1 MTSERKNDLNK
12 ATENSGEAY
21 KTIFENLPFVAFTL
35 DRSGRILEANEYTE
49 KLIGL
54 KAKDAIG
61 KKFSELGLLGKK
73 DLLKAFMEFRKNLQG
88 KVTEKTVYSVKLKDG
103 REILLELIGIP
114 IRENGKVTKVLDV
127 GSNITERKKIEE
139 ELGEKE
145 ERYRFISESTRDI
158 ILILDKTG
166 KIKFANKRALEAS
179 GYAENEMVG
188 KSIASFMTKDS
199 IKTAFYVLAKEFL
212 GQPQKRIEL
221 KIKTKTG
228 GIRHME
234 IDEGSV
240 PVREK
245 DKTTG
250 ILVTGRDITERKK
263 AGEEL
268 RNSEERFRMIF
279 EYAPDAYYLND
290 MRGNFVEGN
299 MAAEKLTGY
308 RRGELL
314 GGSMFRLK
322 LLSKE
327 QLPKAASL
335 LAKNAL
341 GRSTGPDEFILNR
354 KDGSKVSVE
363 IMTYPVKI
371 GEQKLALGIARDV
384 TERKKAGEKLKASEE
399 KYKSII
405 ETAPDGIVTADLKGV
420 ITTCNRAFADLTGYP
435 KEELMG
441 KHFTKLPTL
450 RARDALKYV
459 KLFANLI
466 RGKLPS
472 GPTDIVW
479 VRKDGTEC
487 WGEMGFSLI
496 REGGKITGI
505 QAVLRD
511 VSERKKVMEELK
523 ESEERYRMQFEEALD
538 AILIADAKTGIII
551 DCNRAATELVERSKA
566 ELIGQHQRILHPP
579 EEIKGEFSETF
590 RKHISGAEGRPL
602 EARVITKSGKLK
614 DVTIKANLIQ
624 LKEKK
629 LIQGIFRDITG
640 RKKAEGEL
648 RESEEHL
655 RTILDSVQA
664 GIVIIDAE
672 THNIIDVNPIAVKMI
687 GDPKEKIV
695 GSVCHEYICP
705 AQRGKCPITD
715 LGQKVDN
722 SERVLLKANGEKN
735 PILKTVTPVMLKDRR
750 CLLESFVDLTERKSV
765 EENLKKRTEDLEAF
779 NKLSV
784 GRELKMVELKKRIS
798 ELENQLKEKTK

>member
-1 MTSERKNDLNK
+1 MSERKNDSNK
-12 ATENSGEAY
+12 ATEKGGEAY

-35 DRSGRILEANEYTE
+35 DRSGRILEANEHTE

-54 KAKDAIG
+54 KAKDVIG
-61 KKFSELGLLGKK
+61 KRFSELGLLGKK
-73 DLLKAFMEFRKNLQG
+73 DLLKAFMEFRKNLRG

-103 REILLELIGIP
+103 SEILLELIGIP
-114 IRENGKVTKVLDV
+114 LKEDGKVTKVLDV
-127 GSNITERKKIEE
+127 GSDITEGKKAEDEIRESEE
-139 ELGEKE
+139 K
-145 ERYRFISESTRDI
+145 YRFISESTRDI

-166 KIKFANKRALEAS
+166 KIKFANRRALEAS

-188 KSIASFMTKDS
+188 KSIASFLTKDS
-199 IKTAFYVLAKEFL
+199 IKTAFYVMAKEFL
-212 GQPQKRIEL
+212 GQPQKKIEL
-221 KIKTKTG
+221 KIKTKSG
-228 GIRHME
+228 EIRYLE
-234 IDEGSV
+234 IDEGSI

-263 AGEEL
+263 AEEEL

-308 RRGELL
+308 RRDELL

-341 GRSTGPDEFILNR
+341 GRSTGPDEFILSR
-354 KDGSKVSVE
+354 KDGSKVNVE

-450 RARDALKYV
+450 KARDTLKYV
-459 KLFANLI
+459 KLFATLM

-479 VRKDGTEC
+479 VRKDGVEC

-511 VSERKKVMEELK
+511 VTERKKVMEELK

-538 AILIADAKTGIII
+538 AILIADAKTGIIT

-602 EARVITKSGKLK
+602 EAKVITKSGKLK
-614 DVTIKANLIQ
+614 DVTIKANLI
-624 LKEKK
+624 EMRDKK
-629 LIQGIFRDITG
+629 LIQGIFRDITE
-640 RKKAEGEL
+640 RKEAEEKVMGKE
-648 RESEEHL
+648 REL

-705 AQRGKCPITD
+705 AERGKCPITD

-735 PILKTVTPVMLKDRR
+735 PILKTVTPVILKDRR

-765 EENLKKRTEDLEAF
+765 EEKLKKRTEDLEAF

-784 GRELKMVELKKRIS
+784 GRELKMVELKKRVS
-798 ELENQLKEKTK
+798 ELENQLKEKSK